1 MHIVARSLAAI
12 TLVSTI
18 AYSVNASAGT
28 GEITTGR
35 TANGAT
41 RSATRTGANG
51 KTMTHDGSVSY
62 NAANQ
67 SFSRNS
73 STTLPDGKTMSSS
86 GTITKTADGS
96 VRDSSFTGPNG
107 QTKSSQV
114 TRNRS
119 TTSTPQN

>member
-1 MHIVARSLAAI
+1 
-12 TLVSTI
+12 
-18 AYSVNASAGT
+18 
-28 GEITTGR
+28 
-35 TANGAT
+35 
-41 RSATRTGANG
+41 
-51 KTMTHDGSVSY
+51 MTHDGSVSY

-67 SFSRNS
+67 SLSRNS